1 MDKWAVYEV
10 LKGNGRYKDLL
21 QECDKQ
27 TLIDGILEYVERKE
41 DQQCAY

>member
-10 LKGNGRYKDLL
+10 LKGNSRYEHLL

-27 TLIDGILEYVERKE
+27 SLIDGILEYLKGKE